1 MTLSFRLSESLSHSK
16 SKMRKMKEALEKAQD
31 EAKSAK
37 DEVKKLKKTL
47 ETHKKDATEALDK
60 AKEHSRKVE
69 DGFRGLINK
78 ISGSF
83 LL

>member
-1 MTLSFRLSESLSHSK
+1 
-16 SKMRKMKEALEKAQD
+16 MRKMEEALEKAQG

-78 ISGSF
+78 ISGNF
-83 LL
+83 LP

>member
-1 MTLSFRLSESLSHSK
+1 
-16 SKMRKMKEALEKAQD
+16 MRKMEEALEKAQD

-47 ETHKKDATEALDK
+47 DTYKDEATAALKKAN
-60 AKEHSRKVE
+60 EHSRKVE

-78 ISGSF
+78 ISGNLFALNSF
-83 LL
+83 FECFPLF

>member
-1 MTLSFRLSESLSHSK
+1 
-16 SKMRKMKEALEKAQD
+16 MKEALEKAQD

-47 ETHKKDATEALDK
+47 DTYNKDAIEALDK

-69 DGFRGLINK
+69 DGFRGLVNK
-78 ISGSF
+78 ISGNFFALNSSSVCF
-83 LL
+83 PLSYG